1 MFAFIS
7 QSYTLCVLPNSTKR
21 TRKGRKFINPKYFFL
36 SFPSFPSRESVHFYS
51 WRENERKKTR
61 MKGCVFVGHH
71 QNVELAAALP
81 SSSLRAAFP
90 SSGGGKSSKVFSSL
104 RRRRRSKDVVQ
115 SSQCGSHEGRDYV
128 AKQNVSTTTHAS
140 SAEEEATKR
149 RNQVIVSP
157 SIAKANLWD
166 LKQSV
171 EKVLEAGAEWLH
183 VSVQDGSSY
192 APKISLGS
200 PVVKC
205 LRTNVSLLE
214 KNVKIDVKL
223 NTREP
228 MDRIEE
234 FVSAGADVITFA
246 PEAAKQPMA
255 VLQKIKHSAKERE
268 RDILAGIVLN
278 PSTGLYAIEE
288 LRPYCDVVVVM
299 LVNPGL
305 GTTPYKT
312 LDEKIKRVRSVREY
326 FGPATRV
333 QIDGGVDERSA
344 KELIK
349 AGADTIVAGSAV
361 FKSDDPA
368 KVIRALKGE
377 EGGVSNKEHP
387 RPR

>member
-1 MFAFIS
+1 M
-7 QSYTLCVLPNSTKR
+7 
-21 TRKGRKFINPKYFFL
+21 
-36 SFPSFPSRESVHFYS
+36 
-51 WRENERKKTR
+51 
-61 MKGCVFVGHH
+61 
-71 QNVELAAALP
+71 
-81 SSSLRAAFP
+81 
-90 SSGGGKSSKVFSSL
+90 
-104 RRRRRSKDVVQ
+104 
-115 SSQCGSHEGRDYV
+115 
-128 AKQNVSTTTHAS
+128 STTTNAS
-140 SAEEEATKR
+140 SSEEEASSVTTTK

-166 LKQSV
+166 LKQCV
-171 EKVLEAGAEWLH
+171 ERVIEGGAEWLH

-200 PVVKC
+200 PTVRC
-205 LRTNVSLLE
+205 LRTNVSLE

-223 NTREP
+223 NTQEP

-255 VLQKIKHSAKERE
+255 VLQKIKHSAKQRE

-278 PSTGLYAIEE
+278 PSTGLYTIEE

-312 LDEKIKRVRSVREY
+312 LDEKIKRVRNVREY

-349 AGADTIVAGSAV
+349 AGADTIVAGAHFQIRRPGESHPRFERRRRRRFEKRTSSPLAEGEEFNRRDLARARIINAKNFYIYYAKGKRRKRKKKSAV
-361 FKSDDPA
+361 STLYHIHREP
-368 KVIRALKGE
+368 L
-377 EGGVSNKEHP
+377 
-387 RPR
+387 

>member
-1 MFAFIS
+1 
-7 QSYTLCVLPNSTKR
+7 
-21 TRKGRKFINPKYFFL
+21 
-36 SFPSFPSRESVHFYS
+36 
-51 WRENERKKTR
+51 
-61 MKGCVFVGHH
+61 MKGCFFVGHQH
-71 QNVELAAALP
+71 VGAAAL
-81 SSSLRAAFP
+81 SSYSSLRAVFP
-90 SSGGGKSSKVFSSL
+90 SSGKSSVFSSL
-104 RRRRRSKDVVQ
+104 RRRRRRRRSKEVVHP
-115 SSQCGSHEGRDYV
+115 QCGSHEGRDYV
-128 AKQNVSTTTHAS
+128 AKQIVSTTTNAS
-140 SAEEEATKR
+140 SSEEEATK

-368 KVIRALKGE
+368 RVIRALKGE
-377 EGGVSNKEHP
+377 EGGVSKKEHP

>member
-1 MFAFIS
+1 MGSCF
-7 QSYTLCVLPNSTKR
+7 
-21 TRKGRKFINPKYFFL
+21 
-36 SFPSFPSRESVHFYS
+36 
-51 WRENERKKTR
+51 
-61 MKGCVFVGHH
+61 FVGHH
-71 QNVELAAALP
+71 QRVGAAAASS
-81 SSSLRAAFP
+81 SSSLRAVFP
-90 SSGGGKSSKVFSSL
+90 PGKSSVFSSL
-104 RRRRRSKDVVQ
+104 RRRRRSSKEVVRP
-115 SSQCGSHEGRDYV
+115 QCGSHEGGDYV
-128 AKQNVSTTTHAS
+128 AKQIVSTTTNAS
-140 SAEEEATKR
+140 SSEEEASSVTTTK

-166 LKQSV
+166 LKQCV
-171 EKVLEAGAEWLH
+171 ERVIEGGAEWLH

-200 PVVKC
+200 PTVRC
-205 LRTNVSLLE
+205 LRTNVSLE

-223 NTREP
+223 NTLEP

-255 VLQKIKHSAKERE
+255 VLQKIKHSAKQRE

-278 PSTGLYAIEE
+278 PSTGLYTIEE

-299 LVNPGL
+299 LINPGL

-312 LDEKIKRVRSVREY
+312 LDEKIKRVRNVREY

-368 KVIRALKGE
+368 RVIRALKGE
-377 EGGVSNKEHP
+377 ERGVSKKEHP
-387 RPR
+387 RPSLKGRV

>member
-1 MFAFIS
+1 MFIF
-7 QSYTLCVLPNSTKR
+7 TVRKR
-21 TRKGRKFINPKYFFL
+21 ET
-36 SFPSFPSRESVHFYS
+36 
-51 WRENERKKTR
+51 KTR
-61 MKGCVFVGHH
+61 MKGCVFVGH
-71 QNVELAAALP
+71 QNVGTAAASL
-81 SSSLRAAFP
+81 SSSRSSLRRAVVFP
-90 SSGGGKSSKVFSSL
+90 SSGGKSISVLFSSL
-104 RRRRRSKDVVQ
+104 RRRRRSKDVALC
-115 SSQCGSHEGRDYV
+115 SPRGSHEGRDYV
-128 AKQNVSTTTHAS
+128 SKQNVSTTTHAS
-140 SAEEEATKR
+140 SSSEEEEEEASSVTTTKR

-183 VSVQDGSSY
+183 VSVQDGSLY

-214 KNVKIDVKL
+214 KNDVKIDVKL

-278 PSTGLYAIEE
+278 PSTGLYTIEA

-333 QIDGGVDERSA
+333 QIDGGVDEHSA

>member
-1 MFAFIS
+1 M
-7 QSYTLCVLPNSTKR
+7 
-21 TRKGRKFINPKYFFL
+21 
-36 SFPSFPSRESVHFYS
+36 
-51 WRENERKKTR
+51 
-61 MKGCVFVGHH
+61 
-71 QNVELAAALP
+71 
-81 SSSLRAAFP
+81 
-90 SSGGGKSSKVFSSL
+90 
-104 RRRRRSKDVVQ
+104 
-115 SSQCGSHEGRDYV
+115 
-128 AKQNVSTTTHAS
+128 
-140 SAEEEATKR
+140 
-149 RNQVIVSP
+149 IVSP

-171 EKVLEAGAEWLH
+171 EKVVEAGAEWLH
-183 VSVQDGSSY
+183 ISVQDGSPY

-200 PVVKC
+200 PMVKC
-205 LRTNVSLLE
+205 LRTNVALE
-214 KNVKIDVKL
+214 KNVKKDVKL
-223 NTREP
+223 NTLEP

-234 FVSAGADVITFA
+234 FVNAGADVITFA

-255 VLQKIKHSAKERE
+255 VLQKIKHSANERE

-278 PSTGLYAIEE
+278 PSTGIYTIEE

-305 GTTPYKT
+305 GTTPYAT

-368 KVIRALKGE
+368 RVIRALKGE
-377 EGGVSNKEHP
+377 EGGVSKEVHP

>member
-1 MFAFIS
+1 MPSKKERETSVFIF
-7 QSYTLCVLPNSTKR
+7 TV
-21 TRKGRKFINPKYFFL
+21 G
-36 SFPSFPSRESVHFYS
+36 
-51 WRENERKKTR
+51 ENERKKTR

-71 QNVELAAALP
+71 QNVGVAAALP
-81 SSSLRAAFP
+81 SSSLRRAAFP

-115 SSQCGSHEGRDYV
+115 SSQRGSHEGRDYV
-128 AKQNVSTTTHAS
+128 AKQIVSTTTHAS
-140 SAEEEATKR
+140 SAEEEATK

>member
-1 MFAFIS
+1 
-7 QSYTLCVLPNSTKR
+7 
-21 TRKGRKFINPKYFFL
+21 
-36 SFPSFPSRESVHFYS
+36 
-51 WRENERKKTR
+51 

-71 QNVELAAALP
+71 QNVGVAAALP
-81 SSSLRAAFP
+81 SHSSLRRAAFP

-128 AKQNVSTTTHAS
+128 AKQIVSTTTRAS
-140 SAEEEATKR
+140 STEEEATK

-278 PSTGLYAIEE
+278 PSTGLYTIEE
-288 LRPYCDVVVVM
+288 LRPYCDVIVVM

-368 KVIRALKGE
+368 RVIRALKGE
-377 EGGVSNKEHP
+377 EGGVSKKEHP

>member
-1 MFAFIS
+1 MCWFA
-7 QSYTLCVLPNSTKR
+7 
-21 TRKGRKFINPKYFFL
+21 FFL
-36 SFPSFPSRESVHFYS
+36 SFFLPSKKEREKRVHFFTVG
-51 WRENERKKTR
+51 ENERKKTR

-71 QNVELAAALP
+71 QNVGVAAALP
-81 SSSLRAAFP
+81 SSSLRRAAFP
-90 SSGGGKSSKVFSSL
+90 SSGGKSSKVFSSL

-128 AKQNVSTTTHAS
+128 AKQNVSTTTYAS
-140 SAEEEATKR
+140 SSEEEATK

>member
-1 MFAFIS
+1 
-7 QSYTLCVLPNSTKR
+7 
-21 TRKGRKFINPKYFFL
+21 
-36 SFPSFPSRESVHFYS
+36 
-51 WRENERKKTR
+51 

-71 QNVELAAALP
+71 QNVGVAAAL
-81 SSSLRAAFP
+81 SSHSSLRAAFP

-128 AKQNVSTTTHAS
+128 AKQIVSTTTHAS
-140 SAEEEATKR
+140 SSEEEATKR

-200 PVVKC
+200 PVVKY
-205 LRTNVSLLE
+205 
-214 KNVKIDVKL
+214 VKL

-368 KVIRALKGE
+368 RVIRALKGE

>member
-1 MFAFIS
+1 MGSCF
-7 QSYTLCVLPNSTKR
+7 
-21 TRKGRKFINPKYFFL
+21 
-36 SFPSFPSRESVHFYS
+36 
-51 WRENERKKTR
+51 
-61 MKGCVFVGHH
+61 FVGH
-71 QNVELAAALP
+71 QRVRAAAASS
-81 SSSLRAAFP
+81 SSSLRAVFP
-90 SSGGGKSSKVFSSL
+90 SSGKSSVFSSL
-104 RRRRRSKDVVQ
+104 RRSSKEVVRPQ
-115 SSQCGSHEGRDYV
+115 RGSHHGGDYV
-128 AKQNVSTTTHAS
+128 AKQIVSTTTNS
-140 SAEEEATKR
+140 SSSEEEASVTTK

-183 VSVQDGSSY
+183 VSVQDGSPY

-205 LRTNVSLLE
+205 LRTNVSRLE

-368 KVIRALKGE
+368 RVIRALKGE
-377 EGGVSNKEHP
+377 EGGVSKKEHP

>member
-1 MFAFIS
+1 M
-7 QSYTLCVLPNSTKR
+7 
-21 TRKGRKFINPKYFFL
+21 
-36 SFPSFPSRESVHFYS
+36 
-51 WRENERKKTR
+51 
-61 MKGCVFVGHH
+61 
-71 QNVELAAALP
+71 
-81 SSSLRAAFP
+81 
-90 SSGGGKSSKVFSSL
+90 FSSL
-104 RRRRRSKDVVQ
+104 RRRRRRRRRRSKEVVRPQ
-115 SSQCGSHEGRDYV
+115 RGSHEGRDYV
-128 AKQNVSTTTHAS
+128 AKQIVSTTTNAS
-140 SAEEEATKR
+140 SSEEEATK

-200 PVVKC
+200 PLVKC

-278 PSTGLYAIEE
+278 PSTGLYTIEE
-288 LRPYCDVVVVM
+288 LRPYCDVIVVM

-368 KVIRALKGE
+368 RVIRALKGE
-377 EGGVSNKEHP
+377 EGGVSKKEHP

>member
-1 MFAFIS
+1 
-7 QSYTLCVLPNSTKR
+7 
-21 TRKGRKFINPKYFFL
+21 
-36 SFPSFPSRESVHFYS
+36 
-51 WRENERKKTR
+51 
-61 MKGCVFVGHH
+61 MKGCVFVGH
-71 QNVELAAALP
+71 QNVGAAAAL
-81 SSSLRAAFP
+81 SSSRSSLRRAVFP
-90 SSGGGKSSKVFSSL
+90 SSGGKSISVFFSSL
-104 RRRRRSKDVVQ
+104 RRRRRRSKDVALC
-115 SSQCGSHEGRDYV
+115 SQRGSHEGRDYV
-128 AKQNVSTTTHAS
+128 SKQNVSTTTHAS
-140 SAEEEATKR
+140 SSSEEEEASSVTTTKR

-214 KNVKIDVKL
+214 KNDVKIDVKL

-288 LRPYCDVVVVM
+288 LRSYCDVVVVM

>member
-1 MFAFIS
+1 MFIF
-7 QSYTLCVLPNSTKR
+7 TV
-21 TRKGRKFINPKYFFL
+21 G
-36 SFPSFPSRESVHFYS
+36 
-51 WRENERKKTR
+51 ENERKKTR

-71 QNVELAAALP
+71 QNVGVAAALP
-81 SSSLRAAFP
+81 SSSLRRAAFP
-90 SSGGGKSSKVFSSL
+90 SSGGKSSKVFSSL

-128 AKQNVSTTTHAS
+128 AKQIVSTTTHAS
-140 SAEEEATKR
+140 SAEEEATK

>member
-1 MFAFIS
+1 MRNITTARGG
-7 QSYTLCVLPNSTKR
+7 C
-21 TRKGRKFINPKYFFL
+21 FFGAASSL
-36 SFPSFPSRESVHFYS
+36 S
-51 WRENERKKTR
+51 
-61 MKGCVFVGHH
+61 
-71 QNVELAAALP
+71 
-81 SSSLRAAFP
+81 SSSLRAVFP
-90 SSGGGKSSKVFSSL
+90 LGKSSLSSST
-104 RRRRRSKDVVQ
+104 RRSRR
-115 SSQCGSHEGRDYV
+115 SSKEQVPQCGSHREGGDYV
-128 AKQNVSTTTHAS
+128 AKQIVSTTTNS
-140 SAEEEATKR
+140 SSSEEEASLTTK

-183 VSVQDGSSY
+183 VSVQDGSPY

-205 LRTNVSLLE
+205 LRTNVGLE

-223 NTREP
+223 NTLEP

-255 VLQKIKHSAKERE
+255 VLQKIKHSANERE

-278 PSTGLYAIEE
+278 PSTGIYTIEE

-312 LDEKIKRVRSVREY
+312 LDEKKKRVRNVREY

-368 KVIRALKGE
+368 RVIRALKGE
-377 EGGVSNKEHP
+377 EGGVSKKDHP

>member
-1 MFAFIS
+1 
-7 QSYTLCVLPNSTKR
+7 
-21 TRKGRKFINPKYFFL
+21 
-36 SFPSFPSRESVHFYS
+36 
-51 WRENERKKTR
+51 
-61 MKGCVFVGHH
+61 MKGCFFVGHQH
-71 QNVELAAALP
+71 VGGAALT
-81 SSSLRAAFP
+81 SSSSRAVFH
-90 SSGGGKSSKVFSSL
+90 SGKSSVFSSL
-104 RRRRRSKDVVQ
+104 RRRRRSSKEVVR
-115 SSQCGSHEGRDYV
+115 SQCGSHEGRDYV
-128 AKQNVSTTTHAS
+128 AKQIVSTTTNAS
-140 SAEEEATKR
+140 SSEEEEASVTTTKR

-223 NTREP
+223 NTLEP

-255 VLQKIKHSAKERE
+255 VLQKIKHSANERE

-278 PSTGLYAIEE
+278 PSTGLYTIEE

-312 LDEKIKRVRSVREY
+312 LDEKIKRVRNVREY

-368 KVIRALKGE
+368 RVIRALKGE
-377 EGGVSNKEHP
+377 EGGVSKKDHP

>member
-1 MFAFIS
+1 M
-7 QSYTLCVLPNSTKR
+7 
-21 TRKGRKFINPKYFFL
+21 G
-36 SFPSFPSRESVHFYS
+36 
-51 WRENERKKTR
+51 
-61 MKGCVFVGHH
+61 GCFFVGH
-71 QNVELAAALP
+71 QRGGAA
-81 SSSLRAAFP
+81 SSSLSLSSLGFVFP
-90 SSGGGKSSKVFSSL
+90 STKSSVFSSL
-104 RRRRRSKDVVQ
+104 RRRRRRRSKEVVPQ
-115 SSQCGSHEGRDYV
+115 RGSHEEGDYV
-128 AKQNVSTTTHAS
+128 AKQIVSTSSSSSEAS
-140 SAEEEATKR
+140 LITK

-171 EKVLEAGAEWLH
+171 EKVVEAGAEWLH
-183 VSVQDGSSY
+183 VSVQDGSPY

-200 PVVKC
+200 PMVKC
-205 LRTNVSLLE
+205 LRTNVALE

-223 NTREP
+223 NTLEP

-234 FVSAGADVITFA
+234 FVNAGADVITFA

-255 VLQKIKHSAKERE
+255 VLQKIKASASERE
-268 RDILAGIVLN
+268 RDILTGIVLN
-278 PSTGLYAIEE
+278 PSTGMSAIEE

-305 GTTPYKT
+305 GTTPYAT

-361 FKSDDPA
+361 FKSGDPA
-368 KVIRALKGE
+368 RVIRALKGE
-377 EGGVSNKEHP
+377 EGGVSKEVHP

>member
-1 MFAFIS
+1 
-7 QSYTLCVLPNSTKR
+7 
-21 TRKGRKFINPKYFFL
+21 
-36 SFPSFPSRESVHFYS
+36 
-51 WRENERKKTR
+51 
-61 MKGCVFVGHH
+61 
-71 QNVELAAALP
+71 
-81 SSSLRAAFP
+81 
-90 SSGGGKSSKVFSSL
+90 
-104 RRRRRSKDVVQ
+104 
-115 SSQCGSHEGRDYV
+115 V
-128 AKQNVSTTTHAS
+128 AKQIVSTTTNAS
-140 SAEEEATKR
+140 SSEEEATK

-205 LRTNVSLLE
+205 LRTNVSRLE

-278 PSTGLYAIEE
+278 PSTGLYTIEE
-288 LRPYCDVVVVM
+288 LRPYCDVIVVM

>member
-1 MFAFIS
+1 M
-7 QSYTLCVLPNSTKR
+7 
-21 TRKGRKFINPKYFFL
+21 G
-36 SFPSFPSRESVHFYS
+36 
-51 WRENERKKTR
+51 
-61 MKGCVFVGHH
+61 GCFFVGH
-71 QNVELAAALP
+71 QRGGAAA
-81 SSSLRAAFP
+81 SSLSLSSLGFVFP
-90 SSGGGKSSKVFSSL
+90 STKSSVFSSL
-104 RRRRRSKDVVQ
+104 RRRRRRRSKEVVPQ
-115 SSQCGSHEGRDYV
+115 RGSHEEGDYV
-128 AKQNVSTTTHAS
+128 AKQIVSTSSSSSEAS
-140 SAEEEATKR
+140 LITK

-171 EKVLEAGAEWLH
+171 EKVVEAGAEWLH
-183 VSVQDGSSY
+183 VSVQDGSPY

-200 PVVKC
+200 PMVKC
-205 LRTNVSLLE
+205 LRTNVALE

-223 NTREP
+223 NTLEP

-234 FVSAGADVITFA
+234 FVNAGADVITFA

-255 VLQKIKHSAKERE
+255 VLQKIKASASERE

-278 PSTGLYAIEE
+278 PSTGMSAIEE

-305 GTTPYKT
+305 GTTPYAT

-368 KVIRALKGE
+368 RVIRALKGE
-377 EGGVSNKEHP
+377 EGGVSKEVHP

>member
-1 MFAFIS
+1 
-7 QSYTLCVLPNSTKR
+7 
-21 TRKGRKFINPKYFFL
+21 
-36 SFPSFPSRESVHFYS
+36 
-51 WRENERKKTR
+51 
-61 MKGCVFVGHH
+61 
-71 QNVELAAALP
+71 
-81 SSSLRAAFP
+81 
-90 SSGGGKSSKVFSSL
+90 
-104 RRRRRSKDVVQ
+104 
-115 SSQCGSHEGRDYV
+115 V
-128 AKQNVSTTTHAS
+128 AKQIVSTTTNS
-140 SAEEEATKR
+140 SSSEEEASVTTK

>member
-1 MFAFIS
+1 
-7 QSYTLCVLPNSTKR
+7 
-21 TRKGRKFINPKYFFL
+21 
-36 SFPSFPSRESVHFYS
+36 
-51 WRENERKKTR
+51 

-71 QNVELAAALP
+71 QNVGVAAALP
-81 SSSLRAAFP
+81 SHSSLRRAAFP

-128 AKQNVSTTTHAS
+128 AKQIVSTTTRAS
-140 SAEEEATKR
+140 STEEEATK

-171 EKVLEAGAEWLH
+171 KKVLEAGAEWLH
-183 VSVQDGSSY
+183 VSVQDGSPY

-205 LRTNVSLLE
+205 LRTNVSRLE

-288 LRPYCDVVVVM
+288 LRPYCDVIVVM

-368 KVIRALKGE
+368 RVIRALKGE
-377 EGGVSNKEHP
+377 EGGVSKKEHP

>member
-1 MFAFIS
+1 MGSCF
-7 QSYTLCVLPNSTKR
+7 
-21 TRKGRKFINPKYFFL
+21 
-36 SFPSFPSRESVHFYS
+36 
-51 WRENERKKTR
+51 
-61 MKGCVFVGHH
+61 FVGHQH
-71 QNVELAAALP
+71 GGAPASS
-81 SSSLRAAFP
+81 SSSLRAVFP
-90 SSGGGKSSKVFSSL
+90 SGKSSVFSSL
-104 RRRRRSKDVVQ
+104 RRRRRSSKEVVHP
-115 SSQCGSHEGRDYV
+115 QCGSHEGRDYV
-128 AKQNVSTTTHAS
+128 AKQIVSTTTNS
-140 SAEEEATKR
+140 SSSEEEASVTTK

-205 LRTNVSLLE
+205 LRTNVSLE

-223 NTREP
+223 NTLEP

-312 LDEKIKRVRSVREY
+312 LDEIIKRVRNVREY
-326 FGPATRV
+326 FGSATRV

-368 KVIRALKGE
+368 RVIRALKGE
-377 EGGVSNKEHP
+377 EGGVSKKEHP

>member
-1 MFAFIS
+1 M
-7 QSYTLCVLPNSTKR
+7 
-21 TRKGRKFINPKYFFL
+21 
-36 SFPSFPSRESVHFYS
+36 
-51 WRENERKKTR
+51 
-61 MKGCVFVGHH
+61 
-71 QNVELAAALP
+71 
-81 SSSLRAAFP
+81 
-90 SSGGGKSSKVFSSL
+90 FSSL
-104 RRRRRSKDVVQ
+104 RRRRKEVVP
-115 SSQCGSHEGRDYV
+115 QCGSHEGRDYV
-128 AKQNVSTTTHAS
+128 AKQIVSTTTNAS
-140 SAEEEATKR
+140 SSSEEEASVTTTKR

-278 PSTGLYAIEE
+278 PSTGLCAIEE

-377 EGGVSNKEHP
+377 EGGVSKQEHP

>member
-1 MFAFIS
+1 METLNSSFFVAF
-7 QSYTLCVLPNSTKR
+7 QER
-21 TRKGRKFINPKYFFL
+21 RRDE
-36 SFPSFPSRESVHFYS
+36 RVHFFTVG
-51 WRENERKKTR
+51 ERTSAKKTR

-71 QNVELAAALP
+71 QNVGVAAAL
-81 SSSLRAAFP
+81 SSHSSLRAAFP

-128 AKQNVSTTTHAS
+128 AKQIVSTTTNAS
-140 SAEEEATKR
+140 SSEEEATK

-368 KVIRALKGE
+368 RVIRALKGE
-377 EGGVSNKEHP
+377 EGGVSKKEHP

>member
-1 MFAFIS
+1 MSFLF
-7 QSYTLCVLPNSTKR
+7 PKR
-21 TRKGRKFINPKYFFL
+21 KCSFL
-36 SFPSFPSRESVHFYS
+36 QL
-51 WRENERKKTR
+51 ERKSAKTR
-61 MKGCVFVGHH
+61 MKGCFFVGHQH
-71 QNVELAAALP
+71 VGAAALS
-81 SSSLRAAFP
+81 SSSLRAVFH
-90 SSGGGKSSKVFSSL
+90 SGKSSVFSSL
-104 RRRRRSKDVVQ
+104 RRRRSSKEVVHP
-115 SSQCGSHEGRDYV
+115 QCGSREGRDYV
-128 AKQNVSTTTHAS
+128 AKQIVSTTTNAS
-140 SAEEEATKR
+140 SSEEEEASVTTTK

-205 LRTNVSLLE
+205 LRTNVTLE

-223 NTREP
+223 NTLEP

-255 VLQKIKHSAKERE
+255 VLQKIKHSAKQQERE
-268 RDILAGIVLN
+268 ILAGIVLN
-278 PSTGLYAIEE
+278 PSTGMSAIEE

-312 LDEKIKRVRSVREY
+312 LDEKIKRVRNVREY

-368 KVIRALKGE
+368 RVIRALKGE
-377 EGGVSNKEHP
+377 EGGVSKKEHP
-387 RPR
+387 HPR

>member
-1 MFAFIS
+1 M
-7 QSYTLCVLPNSTKR
+7 
-21 TRKGRKFINPKYFFL
+21 
-36 SFPSFPSRESVHFYS
+36 
-51 WRENERKKTR
+51 
-61 MKGCVFVGHH
+61 
-71 QNVELAAALP
+71 
-81 SSSLRAAFP
+81 
-90 SSGGGKSSKVFSSL
+90 
-104 RRRRRSKDVVQ
+104 
-115 SSQCGSHEGRDYV
+115 
-128 AKQNVSTTTHAS
+128 AKQIVSTTTNAS
-140 SAEEEATKR
+140 SSEEEATK

-205 LRTNVSLLE
+205 LRTNVSRLE

-278 PSTGLYAIEE
+278 PSTGLYTIEE

-377 EGGVSNKEHP
+377 EGGVSKKEHP

>member
-1 MFAFIS
+1 MFIF
-7 QSYTLCVLPNSTKR
+7 TVK
-21 TRKGRKFINPKYFFL
+21 
-36 SFPSFPSRESVHFYS
+36 
-51 WRENERKKTR
+51 ENERKKTR

-71 QNVELAAALP
+71 QNVGVAAAL
-81 SSSLRAAFP
+81 SSRSSLRRAAFP

-368 KVIRALKGE
+368 RVIRALKGE
-377 EGGVSNKEHP
+377 EGGVSNKGHP

>member
-1 MFAFIS
+1 MFFVTIFS
-7 QSYTLCVLPNSTKR
+7 FP
-21 TRKGRKFINPKYFFL
+21 FL
-36 SFPSFPSRESVHFYS
+36 SFPRERCSFFLQL
-51 WRENERKKTR
+51 ERKKER
-61 MKGCVFVGHH
+61 EDEGMGSCFFVGH
-71 QNVELAAALP
+71 QRVRAAAASS
-81 SSSLRAAFP
+81 SSSLRAVFP
-90 SSGGGKSSKVFSSL
+90 SSGKSSVFSSL
-104 RRRRRSKDVVQ
+104 RRSSKEVVRPQ
-115 SSQCGSHEGRDYV
+115 RGSHHGGDYV
-128 AKQNVSTTTHAS
+128 AKQIVSTTTNS
-140 SAEEEATKR
+140 SSSEEEASVTTK

-368 KVIRALKGE
+368 RVIRALKGE
-377 EGGVSNKEHP
+377 EGGVSKKEHP

>member
-1 MFAFIS
+1 
-7 QSYTLCVLPNSTKR
+7 V
-21 TRKGRKFINPKYFFL
+21 
-36 SFPSFPSRESVHFYS
+36 
-51 WRENERKKTR
+51 TR
-61 MKGCVFVGHH
+61 MGGCFFVGH
-71 QNVELAAALP
+71 QRGGAAA
-81 SSSLRAAFP
+81 SSLSLSSLGFVFP
-90 SSGGGKSSKVFSSL
+90 STKSSVFSSL
-104 RRRRRSKDVVQ
+104 RRRRRRSSKEVVPQ
-115 SSQCGSHEGRDYV
+115 RGSHMSSSE
-128 AKQNVSTTTHAS
+128 AS
-140 SAEEEATKR
+140 LITK

-171 EKVLEAGAEWLH
+171 EKVVEAGAEWLH
-183 VSVQDGSSY
+183 ISVQDGSPY

-200 PVVKC
+200 PMVKC
-205 LRTNVSLLE
+205 LRTNVALE

-223 NTREP
+223 NTLEP

-234 FVSAGADVITFA
+234 FVNAGADVITFA

-255 VLQKIKHSAKERE
+255 VLQKIKASASERE

-278 PSTGLYAIEE
+278 PSTGMSAIEE

-305 GTTPYKT
+305 GTTPYAT

-368 KVIRALKGE
+368 RVIRALKGE
-377 EGGVSNKEHP
+377 EGGVSKKDHP

>member
-1 MFAFIS
+1 MWEPRRERLRGETECEHDDACI
-7 QSYTLCVLPNSTKR
+7 LRPKKR
-21 TRKGRKFINPKYFFL
+21 P
-36 SFPSFPSRESVHFYS
+36 
-51 WRENERKKTR
+51 
-61 MKGCVFVGHH
+61 
-71 QNVELAAALP
+71 
-81 SSSLRAAFP
+81 
-90 SSGGGKSSKVFSSL
+90 
-104 RRRRRSKDVVQ
+104 
-115 SSQCGSHEGRDYV
+115 
-128 AKQNVSTTTHAS
+128 
-140 SAEEEATKR
+140 TKR

-349 AGADTIVAGSAV
+349 AGRGYDRRGKRG
-361 FKSDDPA
+361 FQ
-368 KVIRALKGE
+368 IRRPGESHPRFERRRRRRFEQRTSSPSLKGR
-377 EGGVSNKEHP
+377 V
-387 RPR
+387 